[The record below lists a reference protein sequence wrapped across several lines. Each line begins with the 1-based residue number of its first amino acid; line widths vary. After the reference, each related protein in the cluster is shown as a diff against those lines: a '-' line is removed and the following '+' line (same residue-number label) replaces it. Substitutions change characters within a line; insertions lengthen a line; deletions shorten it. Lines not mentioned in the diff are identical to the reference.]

1 MQETSLARFD
11 SFHLAWALGN
21 FEYIYTLEALCQT
34 SEGITSNSMLLGGS
48 KISVRKI
55 ESYL

>member
-1 MQETSLARFD
+1 MLATSLARFD

-34 SEGITSNSMLLGGS
+34 SEGITPNSMLLGGS

-55 ESYL
+55 ES